1 MATES
6 IGSEKAIGTGIL
18 LSLIAIGGA
27 LLMYLDAGDPLA
39 GWGFAVA
46 MLAGSLAVVA
56 VQLW

>member
-6 IGSEKAIGTGIL
+6 MGSEKSVGAGIL
-18 LSLIAIGGA
+18 LSLIAVGGA
-27 LLMYLDAGDPLA
+27 LVMYLDAGDPLA

-56 VQLW
+56 IQLW

>member
-6 IGSEKAIGTGIL
+6 IGSEKAIGGSIL
-18 LSLIAIGGA
+18 FSLIAIGGA
-27 LLMYLDAGDPLA
+27 LLMYLDAGEPMA

-46 MLAGSLAVVA
+46 MLAGALAVVA

>member
-6 IGSEKAIGTGIL
+6 TGSEKRIGTTVL
-18 LSLIAIGGA
+18 FSLIAVGGA
-27 LLMYLDAGDPLA
+27 LLMYLGAGEVLS

-46 MLAGSLAVVA
+46 MLAGAIAVAA